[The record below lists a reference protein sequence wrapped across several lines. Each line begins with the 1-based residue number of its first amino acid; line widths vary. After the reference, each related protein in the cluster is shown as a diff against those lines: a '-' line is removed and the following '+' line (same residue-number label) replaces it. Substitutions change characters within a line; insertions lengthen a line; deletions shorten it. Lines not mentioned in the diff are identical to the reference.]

1 MTIKIIILLITIT
14 IALYTD
20 VMENK
25 IKNKYLLPA
34 FILGIITSFVFG
46 GFEGL
51 KSSLIGVIIPFII
64 LFILFIFRF
73 MGAGDIKLYCTIG
86 AIMGHEFL
94 INNLMYTIFV
104 GGVLALVI
112 LLISKNLISRLRR
125 VLLFIV
131 NIIISKNIMEYEG
144 EPNSKKMPF
153 AIAIFIG
160 TVLQL
165 IIRYNFF

>member
-1 MTIKIIILLITIT
+1 MIIKIGILLITIT

-34 FILGIITSFVFG
+34 FILGIITSFAFG

-51 KSSLIGVIIPFII
+51 KSSLLGIIIPFII
-64 LFILFIFRF
+64 LFILFVLRF

-86 AIMGHEFL
+86 AIMGQKFI
-94 INNLMYTIFV
+94 INNLMYTIFA
-104 GGVLALVI
+104 GGVLAVVM
-112 LLISKNLISRLRR
+112 LLFSKQFISRLRR
-125 VLLFIV
+125 TLAFIS
-131 NIIISKNIMEYEG
+131 NIIISKTIMEYTEAS
-144 EPNSKKMPF
+144 NSKKMPF
-153 AIAIFIG
+153 AIAIFTG
-160 TVLQL
+160 TILQL